1 MMQLH
6 HCFMAIAIDVDI
18 DIDIDID
25 VWGHVDIDI
34 DTDIETDIELD
45 VNELAF
51 IDAIKEDTDKILFVY
66 NIVFM

>member
-1 MMQLH
+1 
-6 HCFMAIAIDVDI
+6 MAIAIDVNIDI
-18 DIDIDID
+18 DIDIDVWGHDID

-51 IDAIKEDTDKILFVY
+51 IDAINEDTDKILFVY
-66 NIVFM
+66 NIIFM